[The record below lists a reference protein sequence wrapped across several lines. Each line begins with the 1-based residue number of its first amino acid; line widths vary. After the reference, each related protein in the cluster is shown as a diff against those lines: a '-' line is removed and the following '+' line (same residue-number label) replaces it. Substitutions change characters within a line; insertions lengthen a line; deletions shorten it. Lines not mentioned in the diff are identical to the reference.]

1 MGLRIII
8 KVVEVFIHQKEV
20 SISNA
25 HGLAPYCCSLHGIYP
40 CQRLYFEESILND
53 WCVCVCELLNHVQL
67 FATPWTVACQ
77 VPLSME
83 FSRQEYWNGLLFPS
97 P

>member
-1 MGLRIII
+1 MRMVLLHT
-8 KVVEVFIHQKEV
+8 VALCMVFIHAKGY
-20 SISNA
+20 ILKKA
-25 HGLAPYCCSLHGIYP
+25 SLTTGV
-40 CQRLYFEESILND
+40 CVGVCV
-53 WCVCVCELLNHVQL
+53 CVCVCELLNHVQL